1 MSLTFLLKNAGG
13 FEQWR
18 RTVTERAAQLLT
30 EDLLETENDN
40 AADPSLSIERP
51 TVLGYNATTQEIALW
66 EARERQYIIV
76 HTRIQQ
82 LLEYMKTLNPSSKS
96 AETDLKTRLAKL
108 ERSAKTT
115 DIDIWLNSWIQIE
128 NIAKNC
134 NYNWASEI
142 IDRFHASLGH
152 RSDFFATSFAALVW
166 IGSITL
172 PALAEQFRLC
182 EAKLKRFEHIGAQE
196 LDNVFHPPVSLVSI
210 DQEQQK
216 PDHKQD
222 NKKEKSNRCLCGIKY
237 HSIKECYLFNPKAR
251 PKTWADRRSFA
262 SKQRLFNLA
271 TEPEKRKQ
279 LEKELGHRLPREIL
293 ELPAEESSSAVE
305 TSNYENL
312 YDDNYITESQTSYDR
327 SEPESSYM
335 LALTTSQTSLP

>member
-18 RTVTERAAQLLT
+18 RTVTERATQLLT
-30 EDLLETENDN
+30 ENLLETENDN

-51 TVLGYNATTQEIALW
+51 TVLGDNATTQEIALW

-82 LLEYMKTLNPSSKS
+82 LLEYMVQTLEPTLYERVITTYTSRRRTPTSLYRAVKKTLNPSSKS
-96 AETDLKTRLAKL
+96 AETDLKTRPAKL

-115 DIDIWLNSWIQIE
+115 DIDIWLNNWIQIE

-152 RSDFFATSFAALVW
+152 RSVFFATSFAALVW
-166 IGSITL
+166 MGSITL
-172 PALAEQFRLC
+172 PTLAEQFRLC
-182 EAKLKRFEHIGAQE
+182 EAKLKHFEHIGAQE
-196 LDNVFHPPVSLVSI
+196 LDNVFHPPVSLFSI

-216 PDHKQD
+216 LDHKQD
-222 NKKEKSNRCLCGIKY
+222 DKKEKSNRCLCGIKY
-237 HSIKECYLFNPKAR
+237 YSIKECYLINPKAR

-279 LEKELGHRLPREIL
+279 LEKELEH
-293 ELPAEESSSAVE
+293 
-305 TSNYENL
+305 
-312 YDDNYITESQTSYDR
+312 
-327 SEPESSYM
+327 
-335 LALTTSQTSLP
+335 